1 MALLSFPFGGYTLAM
16 SKFHQEFDQKVWQV
30 VNAIRAGEV
39 MGYGEVARAA
49 GFPRYSRMV
58 SGAMSRSPKPLPWFR
73 VVKSDRTLAFEADSE
88 SYREQAQLLKQDGVL
103 FEGRKIIEQPRR
115 DNLDKILWGPPD

>member
-1 MALLSFPFGGYTLAM
+1 M
-16 SKFHQEFDQKVWQV
+16 SEFQREFDSKVWAV
-30 VNAIRAGEV
+30 VSAIPTGCV

-58 SGAMSRSPKPLPWFR
+58 SRAMSRSPAPLPWFR

-88 SYREQAQLLKQDGVL
+88 AYREQAQRLKQ
-103 FEGRKIIEQPRR
+103 EGIQFNGHKIIEQPRS
-115 DNLDKILWGPPD
+115 DDLDRILWGPQDC